1 MDVQDL
7 LKVFWV
13 GEDFEQRDDDKRQTA
28 AEFHCNERT
37 MTVWSFKPGRVRGGF
52 SRRLSVIG

>member
-37 MTVWSFKPGRVRGGF
+37 MTV
-52 SRRLSVIG
+52 